1 MMYIDIPILCIYIYI
16 SVCVCHCSCAN
27 RQWPQ
32 NHPGHVLSIGLVP
45 VMNHPQPPGVFHNSW
60 EMIAKSFFAAW
71 IRCVNGRR
79 LALGFHPTSGPYRAI
94 GHLAAC
100 A

>member
-1 MMYIDIPILCIYIYI
+1 MCMYIYIYI
-16 SVCVCHCSCAN
+16 YMYMSMCVCVCVCHCSCAN

-32 NHPGHVLSIGLVP
+32 
-45 VMNHPQPPGVFHNSW
+45 NHPQPPGVFHNSW

-79 LALGFHPTSGPYRAI
+79 LALGFPPTSGPYRAI
-94 GHLAAC
+94 GSIGHLAAC